1 MPSKL
6 TENLL
11 SEAEAIELDRYE
23 IYKEKAG
30 QVTNPDAR
38 QMIIFLMQAE
48 KRHLNLLKEQ
58 ERFPLKKI
66 DAKLYDKMK
75 IFTISK
81 SLKKEKNASIGDI
94 NILKMAEKIET
105 EDCRFYSEMIK
116 KAEKGNL
123 KLLLIELQKQE
134 CLHLKLIKKKL
145 KEMQQLSVAL
155 SKAQNPRSFFMH

>member
-30 QVTNPDAR
+30 QVTNPDAK

-48 KRHLNLLKEQ
+48 KRHLGLIREQ
-58 ERFPLKKI
+58 KRFPTKKI

-75 IFTISK
+75 IFRISK
-81 SLKKEKNASIGDI
+81 TLKKEKNASIGDI

-105 EDCRFYSEMIK
+105 EDCPFYGRLMKEINDKNVKSLFM
-116 KAEKGNL
+116 
-123 KLLLIELQKQE
+123 ELRKQE
-134 CLHLKLIKKKL
+134 CMHLALIKKKL
-145 KEMQQLSVAL
+145 KEMQQLGVAI
-155 SKAQNPRSFFMH
+155 SKAQNPRSFFMR